1 MIRKIEDLI
10 KYFKS
15 GNKDVGCFKIGVEP
29 EKFIFEEVR
38 FDTVAKRLVFK
49 DFKKDSDIN
58 NMKKIINYWF
68 DNKIKT
74 NGFEGALD
82 VKVNNIDINKIK
94 STDYFKVSIKLAFE
108 FIEIKEN
115 SKSKKT
121 YNVEASEYGE
131 IQGNFSIN
139 DQENLTLNLMHQAQN
154 AVSKKLSDLN

>member
-1 MIRKIEDLI
+1 MVRNLTFLFLI
-10 KYFKS
+10 MFI
-15 GNKDVGCFKIGVEP
+15 GCEMNSKQVIKP

-38 FDTVAKRLVFK
+38 FDSVTKKLIFNN
-49 DFKKDSDIN
+49 FKKDSDID

-74 NGFEGALD
+74 NGFEGSLD
-82 VKVNNIDINKIK
+82 VNVNNIDIHKLKNL
-94 STDYFKVSIKLAFE
+94 DYFKVSIKLVFE

-131 IQGNFSIN
+131 IEGSFSIN
-139 DQENLTLNLMHQAQN
+139 DQENLTLNLMHQALN
-154 AVSKKLSDLN
+154 GVSKKLSDLN

>member
-1 MIRKIEDLI
+1 MVRNLTFLFLI
-10 KYFKS
+10 MFI
-15 GNKDVGCFKIGVEP
+15 GCEMNSKQVIKP
-29 EKFIFEEVR
+29 EKFIFEEIR
-38 FDTVAKRLVFK
+38 FDSVTKRLVFK
-49 DFKKDSDIN
+49 DFKEDSDIN

-74 NGFEGALD
+74 NGFDGALE
-82 VKVNNIDINKIK
+82 VKVNNIDIHKIK
-94 STDYFKVSIKLAFE
+94 SMDYFKVSINLAFE

-115 SKSKKT
+115 PKSKKT

>member
-1 MIRKIEDLI
+1 MVRNLTFLFLI
-10 KYFKS
+10 MFI
-15 GNKDVGCFKIGVEP
+15 GCEMNSKQVIKP
-29 EKFIFEEVR
+29 EKFIFEDVR
-38 FDTVAKRLVFK
+38 FDSVTKRLVFE
-49 DFKKDSDIN
+49 DFKEDSDIN

-74 NGFEGALD
+74 NGFDGSLD
-82 VKVNNIDINKIK
+82 VNVNNIDIHKIK
-94 STDYFKVSIKLAFE
+94 NLDYFKVSIKLALE
-108 FIEIKEN
+108 FIEIKAN
-115 SKSKKT
+115 PKSKKT

>member
-1 MIRKIEDLI
+1 MVRNLTFLFLI
-10 KYFKS
+10 MFI
-15 GNKDVGCFKIGVEP
+15 GCEMNSKQVIKP

-74 NGFEGALD
+74 NGFDGALN
-82 VKVNNIDINKIK
+82 VMVNNIDINKLK
-94 STDYFKVSIKLAFE
+94 SLDYFKVSITLTFE

-115 SKSKKT
+115 SKNKKT

-131 IQGNFSIN
+131 IEGSFSIN
-139 DQENLTLNLMHQAQN
+139 DQENLTLNLMHQALN
-154 AVSKKLSDLN
+154 GVSKKLSDLN

>member
-1 MIRKIEDLI
+1 MFIGCEMNSKQVI
-10 KYFKS
+10 K
-15 GNKDVGCFKIGVEP
+15 P

-74 NGFEGALD
+74 NGFDGALD
-82 VKVNNIDINKIK
+82 VKVNNIDIDKLK
-94 STDYFKVSIKLAFE
+94 SLDYFKVSIKLTFE

-115 SKSKKT
+115 LKSKKT

-131 IQGNFSIN
+131 IEGSFSIN
-139 DQENLTLNLMHQAQN
+139 DQENLTLNLMHQALNGINQ
-154 AVSKKLSDLN
+154 KLADLN